1 MQDKRLDLLRQW
13 AGEQL
18 NSPQLTLTPASG
30 DASFRRYFRTQV
42 NTTTYILMDAPPDK
56 EDCGSFVQIA
66 RAFSEWGLNV
76 PTIINEDHDR
86 GFLLLSDLGNV
97 QYLEAL
103 NANTAEQM
111 YGDALQALLT
121 LQLNSASTKLA
132 LPPYNDALLLKE
144 MALFWDW
151 FLNRHMQIKLNPMQ
165 EDNLLQ
171 ACKLIANEALSQPQV
186 LVHRDYHSRN
196 LMVTK
201 TNNPG
206 ILDFQDAVFGPITY
220 DLVSLLRDCYISWP
234 VEQVV
239 HWVDEFR
246 RDLNSS
252 GKFTTMEQ
260 LSFQK
265 WFDWMGLQRHM
276 KAIGIFAR
284 LKYRDNKNGY
294 LKDIPRTLNYVLEV
308 SHNYPELAAINRL
321 IHTEV
326 IPLLD
331 MQTGLRK

>member
-1 MQDKRLDLLRQW
+1 MQDKRLDLLHQW

-42 NTTTYILMDAPPDK
+42 NDTTYILMDAPPDK
-56 EDCGSFVQIA
+56 EDCGPFVQIA
-66 RAFSEWGLNV
+66 RAFSGLGLNV
-76 PTIINEDHDR
+76 PHIINADLDR
-86 GFLLLSDLGNV
+86 GFLILSDLGSV

-111 YGDALQALLT
+111 YGDAMQALLT
-121 LQLNSASTKLA
+121 LQLNSSQTKLA
-132 LPPYNDALLLKE
+132 LPPYNYALLWQE

-151 FLNRHMQIKLNPMQ
+151 FLTQHMQIKLNSVQ
-165 EDNLLQ
+165 EDSLLQ

-186 LVHRDYHSRN
+186 WVHRDYHSRN

-201 TNNPG
+201 SNNPG
-206 ILDFQDAVFGPITY
+206 ILDFKDAVLGPITY

-234 VEQVV
+234 VEQVI
-239 HWVDEFR
+239 HWVDDFR

-252 GKFTTMEQ
+252 GKFATMEQ

-276 KAIGIFAR
+276 KAIGIFSR

-294 LKDIPRTLNYVLEV
+294 LKDIPRSLNYVLEV
-308 SHNYPELAAINRL
+308 SHNYPELAAINQL

-331 MQTGLRK
+331 MQTGHRK